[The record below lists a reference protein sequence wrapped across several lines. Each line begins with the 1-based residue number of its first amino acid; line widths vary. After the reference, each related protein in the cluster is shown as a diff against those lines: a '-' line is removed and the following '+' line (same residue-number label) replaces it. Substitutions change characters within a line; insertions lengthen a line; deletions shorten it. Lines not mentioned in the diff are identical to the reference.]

1 MQEEITTNAMTKKED
16 IVRIVNGFLVED
28 FEIPVEKLIPTARL
42 REDVGIDSLDVVD
55 VIISVDEKF
64 GVRLTNQEMA
74 SLRTLDDFYNLIVT
88 KMP

>member
-1 MQEEITTNAMTKKED
+1 MTTKED

-88 KMP
+88 KVS

>member
-1 MQEEITTNAMTKKED
+1 MTKKED

>member
-1 MQEEITTNAMTKKED
+1 LQEEITTNAMTKKED

>member
-1 MQEEITTNAMTKKED
+1 MTTKED

>member
-1 MQEEITTNAMTKKED
+1 MTTKED

-74 SLRTLDDFYNLIVT
+74 SLRTLDDFYNLIET

>member
-1 MQEEITTNAMTKKED
+1 MTTKED

-74 SLRTLDDFYNLIVT
+74 SLHTLDDFYNLIVT
-88 KMP
+88 KVS

>member
-1 MQEEITTNAMTKKED
+1 MQEEITTNAMTTKED